1 MPPLTESVL
10 SYEFQNQRPID
21 LIDLTTSLMAVGEQF
36 RRFVHR
42 HDAAL
47 TEDGYRLFI
56 KEVRAGSIIAELV
69 SYAVQSSMIMPAI
82 PLVAQFG
89 QEISDLFDFFK
100 DIKEARDVAK
110 EIGFG
115 KKDLQQISDI
125 IDPVAKDGGSQ
136 LNLIAT
142 HGGVIKVNVSIS
154 SLEANAVQN
163 NLRRRIEATRESITG
178 MHHDQVLYWYQMRA
192 DIAEKPGDKAV
203 IERFSR
209 NPVKVRI
216 ASDEVKREMIDRPQN
231 PFRKLYLVDVD
242 VTEIDGKPVLYK
254 IIDVKD
260 FMGPRMIR

>member
-1 MPPLTESVL
+1 MGIPPVTESVL
-10 SYEFQNQRPID
+10 TYEFRTQRPID

-69 SYAVQSSMIMPAI
+69 SYAVQSSMIMPAA

-100 DIKEARDVAK
+100 GLREARDIAK
-110 EIGFG
+110 EIGLG
-115 KKDLQQISDI
+115 KKDLQQIYDV

-142 HGGVIKVNVSIS
+142 HGGAITVNVSMNS
-154 SLEANAVQN
+154 MEANAVQN
-163 NLRRRIEATRESITG
+163 NLRRRIEAARESVTG
-178 MHHDQVLYWYQMRA
+178 LHEDQVLYWYQMRA
-192 DIAEKPGDKAV
+192 DTAEKPGDKAV

-216 ASDEVKREMIDRPQN
+216 ASDEVKREMIDNQHN
-231 PFRKLYLVDVD
+231 PFKRLFLVDVD
-242 VTEIDGKPVLYK
+242 VTEIDDKPVLYK
-254 IIDVKD
+254 ILAVKD
-260 FMGPRMIR
+260 SWDRE